1 MWFSRPPFF
10 LPPLPCI
17 PTRTLERETAAT
29 SCVYRARSSRETR
42 ARRVRMYYLFFYF
55 REGPVLPTK
64 VAGHWKVEGNPLP
77 TRRNVPVC
85 TASVAVGARGLGG
98 IRGPLKLPGN
108 RKLVLLLPFLTTP
121 QRSRGC
127 QIFFQN
133 GAVIA
138 MVELQL
144 YDTKARGPPRFFRPF
159 HRSSFPL
166 DGWSSV
172 NKARHCAVSP
182 YG

>member
-1 MWFSRPPFF
+1 MFCTARGGSTPCFRRRRGRRPGHDCRVIYVV
-10 LPPLPCI
+10 LPPALFSP
-17 PTRTLERETAAT
+17 PASVHPDAN
-29 SCVYRARSSRETR
+29 SRERDSRDVVRLSSAFVERDTR
-42 ARRVRMYYLFFYF
+42 ATCTYVLPFFYF

-127 QIFFQN
+127 QIFFKT
-133 GAVIA
+133 V
-138 MVELQL
+138 
-144 YDTKARGPPRFFRPF
+144 P
-159 HRSSFPL
+159 
-166 DGWSSV
+166 
-172 NKARHCAVSP
+172 
-182 YG
+182 